1 MSKFIVASFLSVWY
15 KDLMETLGTAGRPT
29 RDRIGALL
37 VGLGPAIRRVR
48 RERSLTLEEL
58 AGEVGTSVAHLSR
71 LESGTR
77 QPSLDGLLR
86 IAAALGVEVGKLL
99 DAPEEPGPGT
109 VVRGATSPV
118 YEGGGLRF
126 QPLVPEAGPEGL
138 TAVKVI
144 FPVDRSDPDY
154 REHEGEEWI
163 YVLSGRLRL
172 TLGRESTVLEAG
184 DAAYFNGLLPHR
196 WDVLGEED
204 VEMLIVGCRAD
215 VDSGLPRRL
224 HPLTE
229 GHHHHFDVPRAHGR
243 DSWGRSKRA

>member
-1 MSKFIVASFLSVWY
+1 
-15 KDLMETLGTAGRPT
+15 METLGTSDRPG
-29 RDRIGALL
+29 RDRIGALIE
-37 VGLGPAIRRVR
+37 GLGPAIRRVR
-48 RERSLTLEEL
+48 RERGLTLEEL
-58 AGEVGTSVAHLSR
+58 AGEVGSSVAHLSR
-71 LESGTR
+71 LESGAR

-86 IAAALGVEVGKLL
+86 IAAALGVEVGELL
-99 DAPEEPGPGT
+99 EAPEEPGPGT

-144 FPVDRSDPDY
+144 FPADRSEPEY

-172 TLGRESTVLEAG
+172 TLGRESTVLEPG

-204 VEMLIVGCRAD
+204 VEMLMVGCQAGAG
-215 VDSGLPRRL
+215 SGIPRRL

-229 GHHHHFDVPRAHGR
+229 GHHHHFDVPRTGGR
-243 DSWGRSKRA
+243 DS